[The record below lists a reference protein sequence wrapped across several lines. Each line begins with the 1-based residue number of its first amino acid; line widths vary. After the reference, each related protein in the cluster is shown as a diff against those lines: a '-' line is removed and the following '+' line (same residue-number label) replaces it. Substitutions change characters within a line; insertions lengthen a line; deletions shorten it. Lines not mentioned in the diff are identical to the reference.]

1 MNINISSP
9 INNTGYGVASFN
21 ILKEI
26 SKKSKVSY
34 FPISNPGVSSQQ
46 EYDFIMSL
54 VDNSKQFDVDAPFLK
69 IWHQFDLLSHIGK
82 GKYYGFPFFELDTF
96 NDFERRNM
104 EVPDV
109 LFVSSKWAKDVVIK
123 NGIKTH
129 VEVIPLGVDRSI
141 FDSSLYSDNSSDEYV
156 FLNIGK
162 WEIRKGHDILA
173 ALFKQAFPTEKDV
186 RLKLLAST
194 TTNSYSSK
202 EEVKQWKKLYGADNI
217 TIIDGLPSHRDVAQ
231 LMAQSNCGIFPSR
244 AEGWNL
250 ELLEMMSLN
259 KPVIATNYS
268 SHTEFC
274 NKDNSYL
281 VELNEIEQAYDGK
294 AFHGQ
299 GNWGKISQDQ
309 KDQIIE
315 HMRYV
320 YKNRINSNIDGVNTA
335 KKFSWENTASMILGC
350 M

>member
-26 SKKSKVSY
+26 SKKSRVSY

-46 EYDFIMSL
+46 EHDFVMSL
-54 VDNSKQFDVDAPFLK
+54 VDSSKQFDVDAPFLK

-96 NDFERRNM
+96 YDFERRNM

-186 RLKLLAST
+186 RLKLLAS
-194 TTNSYSSK
+194 
-202 EEVKQWKKLYGADNI
+202 
-217 TIIDGLPSHRDVAQ
+217 
-231 LMAQSNCGIFPSR
+231 
-244 AEGWNL
+244 
-250 ELLEMMSLN
+250 
-259 KPVIATNYS
+259 
-268 SHTEFC
+268 
-274 NKDNSYL
+274 L
-281 VELNEIEQAYDGK
+281 V
-294 AFHGQ
+294 
-299 GNWGKISQDQ
+299 WGT
-309 KDQIIE
+309 
-315 HMRYV
+315 M
-320 YKNRINSNIDGVNTA
+320 
-335 KKFSWENTASMILGC
+335 
-350 M
+350 